1 MSLARGGMDCSM
13 RHHIFSLWHMS
24 RATSLLASAHPH
36 VMHAHRLVL
45 VHSSRSG
52 RSGIRTF
59 IATNSSAAEAERLTA
74 ESVEYLE
81 TYEHS
86 PDEIYT
92 PEQKPCACVCGR
104 AWQASVWSG

>member
-1 MSLARGGMDCSM
+1 M
-13 RHHIFSLWHMS
+13 RHPIFSLWRMS
-24 RATSLLASAHPH
+24 RVHKLTRKRSFACDACD
-36 VMHAHRLVL
+36 RLVL

-74 ESVEYLE
+74 ESGEYLE

-86 PDEIYT
+86 PDEVYT
-92 PEQKPCACVCGR
+92 PEQKPCACVCGW
-104 AWQASVWSG
+104 AWQTRREIGRPAGTEARYK